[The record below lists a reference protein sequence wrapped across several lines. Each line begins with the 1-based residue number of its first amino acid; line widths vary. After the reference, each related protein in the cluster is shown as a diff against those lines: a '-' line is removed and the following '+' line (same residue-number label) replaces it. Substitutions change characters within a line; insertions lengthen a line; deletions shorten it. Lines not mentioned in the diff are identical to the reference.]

1 MLPSYV
7 PSEQEEYSSRSELLK
22 FAPLPAREIMLP
34 IEQKGSLREGEN
46 FLFAFDAP
54 L

>member
-7 PSEQEEYSSRSELLK
+7 PSEQEEYSSRSELHK

-34 IEQKGSLREGEN
+34 IGQTRSLREGEN